1 MGDKD
6 DHVEYLD
13 DFLDDLKEEG
23 VDVEQLR
30 IVEEDDDSD
39 SELDSD
45 NLELQNK
52 RLTVDV
58 IKEQMSIYSVKQ
70 LPNKQVFEIVT
81 QALNHLNDTII
92 IYVYQNNGLYYIE
105 DDGYLKVEY
114 DFAGI
119 PFNGTSLEQLNRY
132 WVNQKDD
139 SFYTVTSN
147 PNEIGQMMM
156 HLLQFL
162 IIEYHHLERYIQE
175 SRGTSGE

>member
-1 MGDKD
+1 MVSMEDKD
-6 DHVEYLD
+6 DYLVYLD
-13 DFLDDLKEEG
+13 DFLDYLKEEG
-23 VDVEQLR
+23 IDVEQLR
-30 IVEEDDDSD
+30 IEEVDDDSD
-39 SELDSD
+39 SDK
-45 NLELQNK
+45 LELQNK

-70 LPNKQVFEIVT
+70 LPNTQVFEIVT
-81 QALNHLNDTII
+81 QALNHINDTII
-92 IYVYQNNGLYYIE
+92 IYVYQKNGLYYIE

-119 PFNGTSLEQLNRY
+119 PFNEMSLEQLNRY